1 MDAERPGYY
10 AIIPADVRY
19 DDRIP
24 ANAKLL
30 YGEISALIGAAGF
43 CYASNQYFANVYG
56 MSCDSITRLISKL
69 EEAGYIKR
77 ELEKDKSGQ
86 VVRRKIFLS
95 VSVPQLQPPDNFAG
109 TPLQK
114 SREGT
119 CKKDGET
126 NTSNTDKK
134 ESKKKKSKAEAKE
147 TLTDEQLWK
156 AAADGI
162 VGISADWWS
171 REQKNQIH
179 KLVLEV
185 YDPKREV
192 RQAHPIRTQRSVDL
206 LFTNLRKRGGSDPEA
221 MIGLLSDVIQN
232 GWQNVS
238 APKGNQ
244 KAAGLPVKP
253 PAEERTYQCV

>member
-30 YGEISALIGAAGF
+30 YGEISALIGADGF
-43 CYASNQYFANVYG
+43 CYASNQYFAKVYG

-69 EEAGYIKR
+69 EETGYLKR

-86 VVRRKIFLS
+86 VVRRKLYLS
-95 VSVPQLQPPDNFAG
+95 VSVPQMQPPDNFAG

-119 CKKDGET
+119 CKKVGET
-126 NTSNTDKK
+126 NTSNTNKK
-134 ESKKKKSKAEAKE
+134 ESKKKKAKAEKPE
-147 TLTDEQLWK
+147 PLTDEQLWQLARDHIVQ
-156 AAADGI
+156 AATPLW
-162 VGISADWWS
+162 SA
-171 REQKNQIH
+171 EQKNAMHRLI
-179 KLVLEV
+179 LEI

-192 RQAHPIRTQRSVDL
+192 RQAHPMRTKRSVEL
-206 LFTNLRKRGGSDPEA
+206 LFTNLKKRGGSDPDA
-221 MIGLLSDVIQN
+221 IIGLLSDVIQN

-238 APKGNQ
+238 APKKGTAVPTQ
-244 KAAGLPVKP
+244 SQEGELK
-253 PAEERTYQCV
+253 RTWI